1 MLVIMKRI
9 LRRTRWLQLLVGGL
23 ILLALTAQAL
33 AVTGNPNF
41 LPTIMLLGAFIVPIA
56 FVTYFYEHVRDRDIS
71 QPLLTLCFVVG
82 GVIGLITAGVIEFA
96 TLRTMSVPTIFGIAV
111 IEESA
116 KLLFPIG
123 MFLSWKYRH
132 EADGLLFGV
141 AAGMGFAALETMGY
155 SMVTLVQS
163 NGDVSALFQVMLV
176 RGLLSPAGHAA
187 WTGFTC
193 AVLWRERARS
203 GRITVN
209 FAVAGAFVL
218 TILLHALWNIFS
230 NVDLQS
236 PVSFAVSVAVM
247 SVITVTSLTVIIRR
261 YLESRKEA
269 GDPRLATD
277 PACAQVGPQEAK

>member
-1 MLVIMKRI
+1 MKRI

-82 GVIGLITAGVIEFA
+82 GVIGLITAGVLEFA

-123 MFLSWKYRH
+123 MYLSWKFRH

-163 NGDVSALFQVMLV
+163 NGDVSVLFQVMLV

-203 GRITVN
+203 GRITIN
-209 FAVAGAFVL
+209 FTVVGAFVL

-230 NVDLQS
+230 NVAPGS
-236 PVSFAVSVAVM
+236 SVAFAVSVAVM
-247 SVITVTSLTVIIRR
+247 SIITITSLTVVIRR

-269 GDPRLATD
+269 GDPRLAAEA
-277 PACAQVGPQEAK
+277 ACAQAGPQDAK